1 MLIKGQSL
9 SWALFEPPIKLQ
21 KCHLNIISNIDMVW
35 IQNCMY
41 KWKEYAD
48 NYSIF
53 IQT

>member
-9 SWALFEPPIKLQ
+9 SWALFEPPNKLQ
-21 KCHLNIISNIDMVW
+21 KCHFIIILNIDMVW
-35 IQNCMY
+35 IY
-41 KWKEYAD
+41 KCKEYAD

>member
-21 KCHLNIISNIDMVW
+21 KCHLIIILNIDMVW